1 MGVVGFVD
9 AVVATR
15 GEELMEEGAD
25 EVCCTGLGANL
36 AGLGANLAG
45 LGANLAGLG
54 ANLAGLGA
62 NLAGLGTTDGAMD
75 RPGGVEGTW

>member
-45 LGANLAGLG
+45 LG
-54 ANLAGLGA
+54 
-62 NLAGLGTTDGAMD
+62 TTDGAMD